1 MAKNFEG
8 KGIDAFVL
16 KERRKHNIKIRT
28 IAKNIMND
36 LAEAGPVWSGE
47 FRDSYIATS
56 LSTGISGSGSFPY
69 KVSDIPQ
76 LKVSKRDVERV
87 KKIRIGNTAEHA
99 RVAMD
104 LEVPKDD
111 FQFPGYGPEGEI
123 LFKGIRPDGGKRGQI
138 EGGGN
143 RNKSTAPL
151 DWYTT
156 YMKGGKM
163 QRRVKQGIVL
173 SK

>member
-1 MAKNFEG
+1 MAKNLEG

-16 KERRKHNIKIRT
+16 KERRKFNTKVRT

-36 LAEAGPVWSGE
+36 LAAEGPVWSGD

-56 LSTGISGSGSFPY
+56 LSTSVSGSGSYPY

-76 LKVSKRDVERV
+76 LSVSKRDTERV

-99 RVAMD
+99 RISMD
-104 LEVPKDD
+104 LEVPKDN
-111 FQFPGYGPEGEI
+111 FEFPGYGPEGEI
-123 LFKGIRPDGGKRGQI
+123 LFRGVRPEGGKRGQI
-138 EGGGN
+138 EGSGN
-143 RNKSTAPL
+143 KNRSTAPL

>member
-1 MAKNFEG
+1 MKKKTPG
-8 KGIDAFVL
+8 KGIDDFVL
-16 KERRKHNIKIRT
+16 KARRKQNIKVRT

-56 LSTGISGSGSFPY
+56 LGTSISGSGSFPY
-69 KVSDIPQ
+69 KVSDIPE
-76 LKVSKRDVERV
+76 LKTTKKDIDRV
-87 KKIRIGNTAEHA
+87 KKIRISNTAGHA

-104 LEVPKDD
+104 LEVPKDG
-111 FQFPGYGPEGEI
+111 FKYPGYGPEGDI
-123 LFKGIRPDGGKRGQI
+123 LFRGIRPDGGKRGQI
-138 EGGGN
+138 QGGGN

-151 DWYTT
+151 DWFTP

-163 QRRVKQGIVL
+163 QRRVKEGVVL
-173 SK
+173 KK

>member
-1 MAKNFEG
+1 MAKNLEG

-16 KERRKHNIKIRT
+16 KERRKFNTKVRT

-36 LAEAGPVWSGE
+36 LAEEGPVWSGD

-56 LSTGISGSGSFPY
+56 LSTSVSGSGSYPY

-76 LKVSKRDVERV
+76 LSVSKRDTERV

-99 RVAMD
+99 RIAMD
-104 LEVPKDD
+104 LEAPKDN
-111 FQFPGYGPEGEI
+111 FEFPGYGPEGEI
-123 LFKGIRPDGGKRGQI
+123 LFRGVRPEGGKRGQI
-138 EGGGN
+138 QGSGN
-143 RNKSTAPL
+143 KNRSTAPL